1 MQVREVGFGAVQRE
15 KRQQLTLAAR
25 RREIDIV
32 VVWRLDRWG
41 RSLMARYTSF
51 LLIQR
56 LIKPGTRESASSTS
70 SRSRGFTPG
79 STL

>member
-56 LIKPGTRESASSTS
+56 LIKPGTREIPVALHSVN
-70 SRSRGFTPG
+70 
-79 STL
+79 